1 MNWELSLTII
11 SLSFLLLTIIIVLF
25 LIQLIKTVKFF
36 ETTLQIVNAKLPDIL
51 SDVHEI
57 TGNLSYASQALRGK
71 VRKTLALALER
82 VQKLSQFV
90 DVLKPSIETPLL
102 KVFGN
107 LNALKKGF
115 SIFMA
120 ALKPKTQGEPG
131 PR

>member
-25 LIQLIKTVKFF
+25 LIQMIKTVKFF

-57 TGNLSYASQALRGK
+57 TRNLSYASQALRGK
-71 VRKTLALALER
+71 IETLALALER